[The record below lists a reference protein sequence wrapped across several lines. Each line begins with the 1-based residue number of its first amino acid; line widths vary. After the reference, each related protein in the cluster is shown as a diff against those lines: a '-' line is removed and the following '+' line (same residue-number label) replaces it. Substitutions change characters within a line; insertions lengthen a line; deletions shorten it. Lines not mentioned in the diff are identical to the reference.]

1 MRILIALLAILGWG
15 TVAFGQPL
23 RAGDTISISV
33 WQEPKLDRTV
43 VIPPGGVISFPL
55 AGTVRAAGMS
65 PEGLAEALRGRLQ
78 KNYTEKLDIT
88 VAFVSREKEK
98 DEDEARAPR
107 VYVTGE
113 VTRPGYFIIKTQTNV
128 MQAIAL
134 AGGLSPFAAKQRIQ
148 VRRKIKGLDELY
160 VFNYIA
166 YETGQDL
173 GGNIELKSGD
183 IVIVPERGL
192 LE

>member
-1 MRILIALLAILGWG
+1 MRILIALLFIIGLATGASAQAL
-15 TVAFGQPL
+15 QP
-23 RAGDTISISV
+23 GDTISVSV

-43 VIPPGGVISFPL
+43 VIPPGGMISFPL
-55 AGTVRAAGMS
+55 AGPIRASGLT
-65 PEGLAEALRGRLQ
+65 PEALADVLRGRLQ

-88 VAFVSREKEK
+88 VAFVARVEK
-98 DEDEARAPR
+98 DEDEDLAPR

-113 VTRPGYFIIKTQTNV
+113 VARPGPYIVKLRTNV
-128 MQAIAL
+128 VQAIAL

-148 VRRKIKGLDELY
+148 VRRKIKGVDDLY
-160 VFNYIA
+160 VFNYVA
-166 YETGQDL
+166 YESGQDM
-173 GGNIELKSGD
+173 GGNIDLKSGD